1 MERTG
6 NTDMTLHDAKTLYR
20 LYVGTAFLE
29 GTSVLIIEIAGA
41 RALAPFYGSSLKVWT
56 AQITATLLFLALGYW
71 VGGKVSRKQGNWGLP
86 FVFLVAG
93 FWLVL
98 FPFMRA
104 VVLELT
110 SSFLGISGGSFMSAV
125 VLYGPPLLT
134 LGAVSPLLIERQD
147 RLDAGAG
154 RAAGT
159 IFFTNTMG
167 GLVGGWLT
175 ALVLIPQMSLRIV
188 LAVTGVVLIVIGLF
202 WGLAAGNDRPLV
214 RAAAFLAILS
224 LAGSSLYLMPRPERN
239 IKVSGFPA
247 KILYTRNSSVGLIQV
262 LDIPAISTRSL
273 LLDGAVQGGV
283 TRGLSAYPFTEYQ
296 NFLAHRFH
304 PRARSALLLGLGAG
318 VLANQ
323 LIDRGLEVTAVEL
336 EPRIGEVARTYF
348 GLPDSVRL
356 FYEDART
363 YLNRTGDRFDVVFLD
378 VFAAENTPWYMMT
391 VDAFERMKKVL
402 TPGGIL
408 VINTIAWVEGTSP
421 DVVRL
426 ESALLQVFDDAR
438 VFVSPQG
445 EGAAGRQVTNGVLV
459 AGSNLSPAPGTF
471 PGKVLPFIRLKLDA
485 MAKTMRPATAT
496 VVPPTDDFND
506 LDYAGADIRLAL
518 RRILIADMG
527 ADVLGD

>member
-1 MERTG
+1 
-6 NTDMTLHDAKTLYR
+6 MTLHDPKTLYR

-56 AQITATLLFLALGYW
+56 AQITATLLFLAIGYW
-71 VGGKVSRKQGNWGLP
+71 VGGKVSRRQGNLGLP
-86 FVFLVAG
+86 LVFLSAG

-98 FPFMRA
+98 FPFLRT
-104 VVLELT
+104 VVLEST
-110 SSFLGISGGSFMSAV
+110 SAFLGISGGSFLGAV
-125 VLYGPPLLT
+125 ILYGPPLLA

-175 ALVLIPQMSLRIV
+175 ALVLIPHMSLRIV
-188 LAVTGVVLIVIGLF
+188 LAATGVVLLVLGSF
-202 WGLAAGNDRPLV
+202 WGLAGRSDRPLV
-214 RAAAFLAILS
+214 KAAAVLVILS
-224 LAGSSLYLMPRPERN
+224 AAGLSLYMMPGPERN
-239 IKVSGFPA
+239 IRVSGFPA

-262 LDIPAISTRSL
+262 LDIPAIQTRSL

-304 PRARSALLLGLGAG
+304 PRAQSALLLGLGAG
-318 VLANQ
+318 VLASQ
-323 LIDRGLEVTAVEL
+323 LVDRGLDVTAVEL

-348 GLPDSVRL
+348 ALPDSVRVY
-356 FYEDART
+356 YEDART
-363 YLNRTGDRFDVVFLD
+363 YLNRTRDRFDVVFLD

-391 VDAFERMKKVL
+391 VESIERIGRVL
-402 TPGGIL
+402 NPGGIL
-408 VINTIAWVEGTSP
+408 VINTIAWVEGASP

-426 ESALLQVFDDAR
+426 ESALLQVFDEAG
-438 VFVSPQG
+438 VFVSQQG
-445 EGAAGRQVTNGVLV
+445 EGEAGRQVTNGVLV
-459 AGSNLSPAPGTF
+459 AGSNLSPTPDPF
-471 PGKVLPFIRLKLDA
+471 PGQVLPFVRLKLEA
-485 MAKTMRPATAT
+485 MAKTMRPAMAT
-496 VVPPTDDFND
+496 VAPPTDDFND
-506 LDYAGADIRLAL
+506 YDYAGADIRLAL